1 MCKSWIYS
9 LLISKYLYDDGKI
22 LSPKRI
28 FVPLVFLISVV
39 AGSGVHYFES
49 FSFSIDI
56 RCIDSL
62 WYQWIKLSSLVLK
75 MVTLSAHTISLAML
89 YQLFITL
96 CEKEL
101 RRTVLTWISS
111 CFMGDIGYFNFVQS
125 KSNWLFSI
133 LYKIIM
139 SKRCQQYS
147 NILRVAIH
155 I

>member
-1 MCKSWIYS
+1 MCKSWIYT
-9 LLISKYLYDDGKI
+9 LLIFKYLYDDGNI

-89 YQLFITL
+89 FQLFITL

-101 RRTVLTWISS
+101 RRTVLIWISS
-111 CFMGDIGYFNFVQS
+111 CFMGDIGYFKHFCTVKVKLVVQH
-125 KSNWLFSI
+125 LI
-133 LYKIIM
+133 
-139 SKRCQQYS
+139 
-147 NILRVAIH
+147 
-155 I
+155 